1 MEFLEVLYKME
12 LWDFLIDKVCII
24 IWNNILFLRISFL
37 ILLLLITFIY
47 KKRKLLKKVLFPLNY
62 DTLCLEIGYMLNK
75 NKNLWR
81 EFGPNS
87 SSNSDKDP
95 LKQDLKLWE
104 VIKSNTILPNNKKI
118 NDLIEQNK
126 KIIPPSDKFI
136 FEKMRQHIIAF
147 EAHVFDETI
156 DYRNNQFPIEF
167 EKLIYSKC
175 EALNAKHIQKI
186 SKWLKKNL
194 FDKNYKNLK
203 IESIWLFGSILKE
216 EYESI
221 NDIDVLI
228 FSDITSQQQIAELA
242 DLVKNIEFEF
252 AKFFKKDLNFISFTK
267 REERGL
273 HDFIEQIDIKRKL

>member
-1 MEFLEVLYKME
+1 MMSWEALYKME
-12 LWDFLIDKVCII
+12 LLNFLIDKVCII
-24 IWNNILFLRISFL
+24 IWNNILFLRISFV
-37 ILLLLITFIY
+37 ILLLIITFIY
-47 KKRKLLKKVLFPLNY
+47 KKRKFLKKVLFPLNY
-62 DTLCLEIGYMLNK
+62 DSLCLEIGYLLNI

-104 VIKSNTILPNNKKI
+104 TIKSNTILPNNKKI

-126 KIIPPSDKFI
+126 NIIPQSDKFI
-136 FEKMRQHIIAF
+136 FEKMKHHIIAF

-228 FSDITSQQQIAELA
+228 FSEITSQQQIVELA
-242 DLVKNIEFEF
+242 NLVKNIELEF
-252 AKFFKKDLNFISFTK
+252 AKIFKKELNFISFTK
-267 REERGL
+267 REEQGL
-273 HDFIEQIDIKRKL
+273 QDFIEQIDIKRKL

>member
-47 KKRKLLKKVLFPLNY
+47 KKRKLLKKVLFPLDY
-62 DTLCLEIGYMLNK
+62 DTLCLEIGYLLNK

-126 KIIPPSDKFI
+126 KS
-136 FEKMRQHIIAF
+136 
-147 EAHVFDETI
+147 
-156 DYRNNQFPIEF
+156 Y
-167 EKLIYSKC
+167 
-175 EALNAKHIQKI
+175 
-186 SKWLKKNL
+186 LK
-194 FDKNYKNLK
+194 
-203 IESIWLFGSILKE
+203 
-216 EYESI
+216 
-221 NDIDVLI
+221 
-228 FSDITSQQQIAELA
+228 
-242 DLVKNIEFEF
+242 
-252 AKFFKKDLNFISFTK
+252 
-267 REERGL
+267 R
-273 HDFIEQIDIKRKL
+273 